1 MDNLTIAQRSQLM
14 SGIRGKDT
22 KPELAVR
29 SVVHRMG
36 YRYRLHGKELPGKP
50 DLIFPAR
57 AKIIFV
63 HGCFWHGHACPTG
76 RRRPK
81 SNCSYWNS
89 KLDGNMKRDR
99 ATTRKLRRLGWG
111 VLVLWECQLK
121 DQAKLRKRLARFLG
135 DRHE

>member
-1 MDNLTIAQRSQLM
+1 M

-63 HGCFWHGHACPTG
+63 HGCFWHGHACQTG

-81 SNCSYWNS
+81 SNCSYWNP

-99 ATTRKLRRLGWG
+99 ATTRKLRRMGWG

>member
-1 MDNLTIAQRSQLM
+1 MDNLTVAQRSQLM

-29 SVVHRMG
+29 SVIHRMG

-50 DLIFPAR
+50 DMIFPGR

-63 HGCFWHGHACPTG
+63 HGCFWHGHACRTG
-76 RRRPK
+76 RRRPQ
-81 SNCSYWNS
+81 SNCSYWNP

-99 ATTRKLRRLGWG
+99 ATTRKLRRMGWG

-121 DQAKLRKRLARFLG
+121 DQARLRKRVARFLG